1 MSLRSS
7 SLGRAFALGAALV
20 AGLLL
25 GAPAMGVG
33 GEARADTTAKPT
45 PDTIPA
51 PLVGIEIEDHAG
63 ADLPRDITIRTQEGR
78 DVKLGSYLGDG
89 KPLIVVLAYY
99 ECPMLCTVVL
109 NGLQQGLSG
118 LAWTAG
124 KEFRVL
130 TVSFDPRDTTN
141 FADRKRRAYL
151 QAYGREVAGNGWDF
165 ATAAPREIER
175 LTKMLG
181 FKYRW
186 DESTSQYAHSTGA
199 FLFTPEGKLSVTM
212 HGVAFPAR
220 DLRLALNQA
229 ADGKLGTTWDR
240 VMLLCYHYDPNARSY
255 VLAGT
260 RLMRAGGVVT
270 LLIMSFFLRR
280 MWRRER
286 RRALEEKDESP
297 SGAQIPAPTPSPEI
311 TP

>member
-1 MSLRSS
+1 MSLAS
-7 SLGRAFALGAALV
+7 SLRRALRIAVGGTL

-25 GAPAMGVG
+25 AAPAVG
-33 GEARADTTAKPT
+33 GGAVARADGAKAV
-45 PDTIPA
+45 PDTVPA

-63 ADLPRDITIRTQEGR
+63 IDLPRDITVRNQDGR

-151 QAYGREVAGNGWDF
+151 DAYGREVGQAGNGVSGWDF
-165 ATAAPREIER
+165 ATAAPRDVER
-175 LTKMLG
+175 LTKTLG

-186 DESTSQYAHSTGA
+186 DESTNQYAHSTGA

-270 LLIMSFFLRR
+270 LLVMALWMRR

-286 RRALEEKDESP
+286 ERRALDQAVGGAPDALSP
-297 SGAQIPAPTPSPEI
+297 HP
-311 TP
+311 